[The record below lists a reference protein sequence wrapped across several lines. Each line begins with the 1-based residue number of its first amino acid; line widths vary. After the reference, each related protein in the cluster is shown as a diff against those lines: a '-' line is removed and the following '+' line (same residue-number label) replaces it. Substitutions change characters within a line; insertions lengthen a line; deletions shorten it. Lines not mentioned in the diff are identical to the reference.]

1 VQWRAQEDSRCVN
14 FRRVYPVPEAN
25 PRHAEL
31 TAMYET
37 IAAVAK
43 GATGVA
49 TTASQQSRLAEL
61 RQEREA
67 KAHAQARQAAK
78 VEAVQGAAAPKGPTP
93 PPVGAEA
100 RAKPRSTSFRVARGP
115 STTAT
120 RQPPSAGE
128 GQPSAGAT
136 PTPPGAA
143 AAAKHA
149 ALADQIERHRRRMEA
164 GPRSYRR
171 QPPAVAAAAPLE
183 LAAPASAAADGG
195 AEHDLQTFVNP
206 LLIVRGML
214 PETVAATAAHGRAF
228 QFAAVPPSVSG
239 GLLRTAATTLC
250 PLGTGPQPP
259 RPLHVGGAPSGRCG
273 SLDAISETL
282 VASTASMLGAR
293 RRTG

>member
-1 VQWRAQEDSRCVN
+1 
-14 FRRVYPVPEAN
+14 
-25 PRHAEL
+25 
-31 TAMYET
+31 MYET

-93 PPVGAEA
+93 PPVGAEP

-120 RQPPSAGE
+120 RQPPNAGAGE

-171 QPPAVAAAAPLE
+171 QPPAAAAAAPLE

-195 AEHDLQTFVNP
+195 VEHELQTFANP

-250 PLGTGPQPP
+250 PPGAAPQPP
-259 RPLHVGGAPSGRCG
+259 RPLHAGAAASGRCG